1 MRSSNRSEFF
11 FYVTWMLVVAQ
22 AAILILPIIMLA
34 VFSIVTPSYMA
45 PMFHDPLGILL
56 LGVAA
61 VVLVAGGAANLLAV
75 RMRPAHVAQV
85 AEHFLG
91 KEKVPGSNPG
101 VGSRRSL
108 AGSSALATIS
118 S

>member
-1 MRSSNRSEFF
+1 
-11 FYVTWMLVVAQ
+11 MLVVAQ

-75 RMRPAHVAQV
+75 RMLRAGRPMLTIALLLVSTIVCAFPALWLV
-85 AEHFLG
+85 LLG
-91 KEKVPGSNPG
+91 PALVILSHGS
-101 VGSRRSL
+101 
-108 AGSSALATIS
+108 
-118 S
+118 